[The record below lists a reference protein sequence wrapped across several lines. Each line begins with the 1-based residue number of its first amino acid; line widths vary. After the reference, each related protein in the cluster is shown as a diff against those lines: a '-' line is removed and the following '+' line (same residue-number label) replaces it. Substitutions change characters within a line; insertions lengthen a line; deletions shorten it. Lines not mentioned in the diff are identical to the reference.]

1 LRQCNVRAKY
11 LVLQEA
17 EQKAFKAVEVE
28 LVVFLDAFFAQ
39 HVLEKLGVRVHVELF
54 DTRL

>member
-1 LRQCNVRAKY
+1 
-11 LVLQEA
+11 VLQEA